1 MRRILLA
8 LPFALLPLAVA
19 QAQSHDH
26 DHAHEHTH
34 DHGEEHGSLGAH
46 EHGVA
51 SLNVALDGQTLEI
64 QLESPAMNIVGSEHA
79 ASSESDK
86 ASVAAAR
93 ARLEK
98 PLQLFALPAAAG
110 CSVTEVELQSPL
122 FGKAHAHDE
131 DDHAEHA
138 AHDHEHSDIDAA
150 YRLTCSNPDA
160 LETLDLTTL
169 LRQFPATEKVAVQ
182 LIGRSGQQGAELS
195 KAQPTLTF

>member
-26 DHAHEHTH
+26 AHDHAH
-34 DHGEEHGSLGAH
+34 DHSEEHGSLGAH

-51 SLNVALDGQTLEI
+51 SLNVALDGQVLEI
-64 QLESPAMNIVGSEHA
+64 QLESPAMNIVGFEHA

-110 CSVTEVELQSPL
+110 CSVTEVDLQSPL
-122 FGKAHAHDE
+122 FGDAHAHDE
-131 DDHAEHA
+131 DEHAEHA
-138 AHDHEHSDIDAA
+138 AHEHDHEHSDIDAA
-150 YRLTCSNPDA
+150 YRLTCSSPDA
-160 LETLDLTTL
+160 LESLDLTTL
-169 LRQFPATEKVAVQ
+169 FRLFPATEKVAVQ

-195 KAQPTLTF
+195 KAQPTLKF

>member
-19 QAQSHDH
+19 HAQSHDH
-26 DHAHEHTH
+26 DHAHEHAH
-34 DHGEEHGSLGAH
+34 DHGDEHGSLGAH

-64 QLESPAMNIVGSEHA
+64 QLESPAMNIVGFEHA

-110 CSVTEVELQSPL
+110 CSVSEVELESPL
-122 FGKAHAHDE
+122 FGSTHAHD
-131 DDHAEHA
+131 DDEHEA
-138 AHDHEHSDIDAA
+138 HAHDHEHSDIDAA
-150 YRLTCSNPDA
+150 YHLTCKNPDA
-160 LETLDLTTL
+160 LEALDLTVL
-169 LRQFPATEKVAVQ
+169 FRQFPATEKVAVQ

-195 KAQPTLTF
+195 KAQPTLKF

>member
-26 DHAHEHTH
+26 AHEHAH
-34 DHGEEHGSLGAH
+34 DHSEEHGSLGAH

-51 SLNVALDGQTLEI
+51 SLNAALDGQVLEI
-64 QLESPAMNIVGSEHA
+64 QLESPAMNIVGFEHA
-79 ASSESDK
+79 ASSASDK

-98 PLQLFALPAAAG
+98 PLQLFALPADAG
-110 CSVTEVELQSPL
+110 CSVSEVELESAL
-122 FGKAHAHDE
+122 FGDAHAHDE
-131 DDHAEHA
+131 DEHA
-138 AHDHEHSDIDAA
+138 QHADHDHQHSDIDAA
-150 YRLTCSNPDA
+150 YRLTCTNPDA
-160 LETLDLTTL
+160 LEALDLTVL
-169 LRQFPATEKVAVQ
+169 FRQFPATEKVAVQ

-195 KAQPTLTF
+195 KAQPTLKF